1 MNLCEKWKWIFLH
14 IHERIE
20 SWVCDCDSNLQQDKI
35 HFSSSIIIL
44 TIRNDRM
51 VNFFIETITII
62 PYFAQDAISS
72 CFSLL
77 WIIIIYLQVPR
88 HQFPKIDLIISTSPH
103 FIHLR
108 SRNRAIIHLS
118 SRSSLCYSDH
128 NRTRARIRS
137 HHNSK
142 QRLVILRT

>member
-88 HQFPKIDLIISTSPH
+88 HQFPKIDRCISSSQPPH
-103 FIHLR
+103 ISFTFAREIEPSSTCPR
-108 SRNRAIIHLS
+108 DRRFAIPITIGHEHES
-118 SRSSLCYSDH
+118 E
-128 NRTRARIRS
+128 
-137 HHNSK
+137 
-142 QRLVILRT
+142 VITTVNND